1 MLKIK
6 LKKNPHSEQIAKKF
20 EELVDVVFTLRSE
33 GGCPWDRAQSL
44 PDLKQYLLEEC
55 YELLEALDQQKE
67 SAMREELG
75 DVLFQVLFLSQ
86 MMQEQGAFTLLDV
99 VNHLLEKMIGRHP
112 HVFGD
117 LKAGTPDEAIA
128 SWESRK
134 GKEITERE
142 GRHSLLQGVPL
153 NLPALLQANVISS
166 KVARVG
172 FDWENEQEVWKKFE
186 EELKEFRDA
195 SSPAEK
201 EEELG
206 DILFTLVNIARKN
219 KINPEDALRAANAK
233 FRKRFDALEE
243 KVKAQKKQW
252 TEMQAKDLDAIWNDV
267 KKNDQSH

>member
-1 MLKIK
+1 MPSKIK
-6 LKKNPHSEQIAKKF
+6 LKKNPHSKEIAKKF
-20 EELVDVVFTLRSE
+20 EKLVDVVFTLRSE

-67 SAMREELG
+67 SAIREELG
-75 DVLFQVLFLSQ
+75 DVFFQVLFLSQ
-86 MMQEQGAFTLLDV
+86 MMQEQGTFTLLNV

-117 LKAGTPDEAIA
+117 TKAGTPDEAIA
-128 SWESRK
+128 NWESRK

-142 GRHSLLQGVPL
+142 GRHSLLQGVPAD
-153 NLPALLQANVISS
+153 LPALLQANVIST

-172 FDWENEQEVWKKFE
+172 FDWESEEEVWKKFE
-186 EELKEFRDA
+186 EELTEFRDA
-195 SSPAEK
+195 ATPAEK

-233 FRKRFDALEE
+233 FRRRFNALEE
-243 KVKAQKKQW
+243 KVKAQKKQL
-252 TEMQAKDLDAIWNDV
+252 TEMNAKELDLIWDDV
-267 KKNDQSH
+267 KKKS

>member
-1 MLKIK
+1 MPSKIK
-6 LKKNPHSEQIAKKF
+6 LKKNPHSKQIAKKF

-55 YELLEALDQQKE
+55 YELLEALDQQNAR
-67 SAMREELG
+67 AMGEELG
-75 DVLFQVLFLSQ
+75 DVFFQVLFLSQ
-86 MMQEQGAFTLLDV
+86 ILQEEGIFTLLDV
-99 VNHLLEKMIGRHP
+99 INHLLEKMIGRHP

-117 LKAGTPDEAIA
+117 VTAGTPDEAIA
-128 SWESRK
+128 NWESRK

-142 GRHSLLQGVPL
+142 GRHSLLQGVPV

-172 FDWENEQEVWKKFE
+172 FDWENEDEVWKKFE
-186 EELKEFRDA
+186 EELNEFREA
-195 SSPAEK
+195 SSLAEK

-206 DILFTLVNIARKN
+206 DIFFTLVNIARKN

-233 FRKRFDALEE
+233 FRHRFNALEE
-243 KVKAQKKQW
+243 RVKAQKKHEPDEQQNPDHN
-252 TEMQAKDLDAIWNDV
+252 TTCPIDLSR
-267 KKNDQSH
+267 KR